1 MFYLESFHAKTT
13 KEEILDIT
21 RNVGEIVSKSG
32 AKNGLAV
39 VYTPHTTASVIINEN
54 EKGLVEDIKE
64 TLAKIVPR
72 SAGYKHDRIDNNAHS
87 HIKAVIVG
95 NSRVIPLVDKKLALG
110 TWEHI
115 FLADFDPPRTRTVN
129 VLIFG
134 EL

>member
-1 MFYLESFHAKTT
+1 MFYFKSFHVKTT
-13 KEEILDIT
+13 KGEIIDVTTI
-21 RNVGEIVSKSG
+21 VGEIVSKSRV
-32 AKNGLAV
+32 KNGLAV

-54 EKGLVEDIKE
+54 EKGLVEDIRE
-64 TLAKIVPR
+64 TLTKIVTK
-72 SAGYKHDRIDNNAHS
+72 SAGYKHDRIDDNAHS

-95 NSRVIPLVDKKLALG
+95 NSRVIPLVDKKLGLG
-110 TWEHI
+110 TWEHV